1 MTPRY
6 FKEYL
11 ARYTYAKDGS
21 WCYEDGCVYRGLA
34 LLHDQQPQEIWRD
47 ELLRLIGPQ
56 VGEDGALAGY
66 TQDEFNIDHILA
78 GRVLFFLEKPAPG
91 AHWSLAI
98 EHLAGQLTRHPRTDG
113 GNYWHKKRYPQ
124 QVWLDGL
131 YMGLPFQI
139 EYGLSRNRPDLVD
152 DALAQLNRAL
162 DLTHVAATGLYA
174 HAIDEARAQD
184 WADPQTGLSRAH
196 WARALGWLAMAL
208 VDVTGLI
215 GPEKAAS
222 SGLPERASALLTRI
236 AALARPQ
243 SGLWLQVI
251 DQPELSGN
259 YEESSASAMFAYA
272 LMKAARLG
280 LGHQFAAPG
289 LKALASLETT
299 QLYAGDDGIVR
310 LQNVCE
316 MAGLGGFGSR
326 LRDGSPAYYL
336 SEPLRPDDHK
346 GTGALMMAYAER
358 LASASAEARRAAS

>member
-34 LLHDQQPQEIWRD
+34 LLAGQQPEEIWRD

-78 GRVLFFLEKPAPG
+78 GRVLFFLEKAAPDPRWG
-91 AHWSLAI
+91 MAI

-162 DLTHVAATGLYA
+162 DLTHVTATGLYA

-184 WADPQTGLSRAH
+184 WADPATGLSRAH

-222 SGLPERASALLTRI
+222 SGLPEQASALLTRI

-272 LMKAARLG
+272 LMKGARLG
-280 LGHQFAAPG
+280 LGVQFAAPG
-289 LKALASLETT
+289 LKALASLEST
-299 QLYAGDDGIVR
+299 QLYAGDDGIIR

-316 MAGLGGFGSR
+316 MAGLGGFGGR
-326 LRDGSPAYYL
+326 VRDGSPAYYL